1 MHEDWRTF
9 SNDPSHLDLVRR
21 FEEMVANGDR
31 LFFDVEELEVLV
43 DYYLDRREIRRARF
57 VLDYANKLFPENL
70 GMRLREAHVLAAS
83 GQHVR
88 AIPLLKSILQVE
100 PDNEEAHLNLGS
112 IYSQMQEH
120 RLAIQHFQQ
129 ALQTAD
135 EEMRRDLHLDIA
147 LEFENM
153 GDWRQAI
160 RHLRAS
166 LEEDPENETALYEL
180 AFCYERTA
188 QFEEA
193 TRFFEA
199 FLNER
204 PYSFG
209 AWYSLGNIHQLNNR
223 FESAVEAYE
232 LAIAI
237 EDSFGPAYLQ
247 KAEALMSLDKHE
259 AALETFHE
267 VLEREPASA
276 PTLCFM
282 GECLERM
289 EDWDKAR
296 AYYLECLALDPDW
309 ADAEVG
315 LGVIADALGDLKTA
329 ARHFQRAVDLQ
340 PETIDYL
347 LLLASILKKLGEH
360 DRAEAELLKALKWEP
375 NHPDVWLER
384 VDNALVAAQPDKALA
399 IADTALHNDSA
410 AVNELQARRMV
421 AFYGLGRDAEAF
433 TLLESLLVSDPE
445 TVMTIVETFPALA
458 NDARFTE
465 RLTRFKN

>member
-1 MHEDWRTF
+1 MHEDWKTF
-9 SNDPSHLDLVRR
+9 SNDPSLLDLVRR
-21 FEEMVANGDR
+21 FEEMVAKGDR
-31 LFFDVEELEVLV
+31 LFFDLEELEVLA

-57 VLDYANKLFPENL
+57 VLDYANKLFPDSL
-70 GMRLREAHVLAAS
+70 AMRLREAHVLAVS

-88 AIPLLKSILQVE
+88 AIPILKSILQVE
-100 PDNEEAHLNLGS
+100 PDNEEAHINLGS

-120 RLAIQHFQQ
+120 RLAIQHFQH
-129 ALQTAD
+129 ALKTAD
-135 EEMRRDLHLDIA
+135 EEMRRDLHLDVA

-180 AFCYERTA
+180 AFCYERTG
-188 QFEEA
+188 QFDEA
-193 TRFFEA
+193 TLFFEA
-199 FLNER
+199 FLDNR

-223 FESAVEAYE
+223 FESAVDAYD

-247 KAEALMSLDKHE
+247 KAEALMSLEKHAE
-259 AALETFHE
+259 ALTTFHE

-289 EDWDKAR
+289 EDWEKAR
-296 AYYLECLALDPDW
+296 KYYWDCLELDPEW
-309 ADAEVG
+309 ADAQVG
-315 LGVIADALGDLKTA
+315 LGVIADSLGDFELA
-329 ARHFQRAVDLQ
+329 ASHFQKAVDLQ
-340 PETIDYL
+340 PDTIDYL
-347 LLLASILKKLGEH
+347 LLLASVCKKLGEH

-375 NHPDVWLER
+375 NHADVWLER
-384 VDNALVAAQPDKALA
+384 VDNALAGALPDKALA
-399 IADTALHNDSA
+399 IAETALHNGSA
-410 AVNELQARRMV
+410 TGNELHARRAV
-421 AFYGLGRDAEAF
+421 ALFGLGRDVEAF
-433 TLLESLLVSDPE
+433 TLLEALLVSDYE
-445 TVMTIVETFPALA
+445 NVVTFVENFPALA

-465 RLTRFKN
+465 RLTRFKP